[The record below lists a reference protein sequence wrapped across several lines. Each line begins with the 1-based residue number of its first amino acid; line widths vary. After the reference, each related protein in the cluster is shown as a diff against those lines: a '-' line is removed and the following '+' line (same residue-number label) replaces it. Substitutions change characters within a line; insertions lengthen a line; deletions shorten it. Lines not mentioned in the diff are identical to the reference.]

1 MSQLERYALHAE
13 MKAIVNRAKVEGRE
27 MTAKENRRFD
37 EIDAAILRLDSDG
50 TMITQRAKVA
60 NDADRFDI
68 PRTPF
73 SDSEARASF
82 LAFLRTGKIHNSIRA
97 AQTTGS
103 TAGGGALI
111 PQLFFNQLTAILRA
125 YDRLFDPDVV
135 QVIETD
141 TGAPLPFPEIDDVY
155 NSAAIVAENV
165 ISTKGPDL
173 AFNQVLM
180 PQCPTWRSGWFTIP
194 RQLLQDSA
202 FPIENLVIEAA
213 GKRFAR
219 GLGASIVSTLQS
231 SALTG
236 VTTAS
241 GQTSSVIVDNLYD
254 LMGSVNPAYLVS
266 PKCGWAMNFSTLIAL
281 LKLKDTT
288 GRPIFKVHYDANG
301 NPLLLLKPVYICPS
315 MPSPAAAATPIAF
328 GDFSRLAVRFVKD
341 SGAMIRATEFP
352 GIAENYCVA
361 FQGYLRAEAA
371 LLTDSNQSPIDS
383 PVKLLAN
390 AAS

>member
-1 MSQLERYALHAE
+1 MSLLERTSLHSE
-13 MKAIVNRAKVEGRE
+13 MKALVDKAESAGRV
-27 MTAKENRRFD
+27 MTAAEGARFN
-37 EIDAAILRLDSDG
+37 EIAAAIGRLDNN
-50 TMITQRAKVA
+50 TITARAKVA
-60 NDADRFDI
+60 DYADRFDI

-73 SDSEARASF
+73 DDNEARAYF
-82 LAFLRTGKIHNSIRA
+82 LSFLRTGKIHNSIRA

-111 PQLFFNQLTAILRA
+111 PQLFFRTLTAIMRQ

-135 QVIETD
+135 QVVETD
-141 TGAPLPFPEIDDVY
+141 TGAPLPFPEIDDVS
-155 NSAAIVAENV
+155 NAAAIVAENV

-173 AFNQVLM
+173 TFAQVQM

-219 GLGASIVSTLQS
+219 GIGASVVSTLQS

-236 VTTAS
+236 STTTS
-241 GQTSSVIVDNLYD
+241 GQTTTVIVDDLYN

-266 PKCGWAMNFSTLIAL
+266 PKCGWAMSFSTLIAL
-281 LKLKDTT
+281 LKVKDTT
-288 GRPIFKVHYDANG
+288 GRPILPVVHDDKG
-301 NPLLLLKPVYICPS
+301 NILLLEKPVYICPS
-315 MPSPAAAATPIAF
+315 MPSPAAGATPIAF
-328 GDFSRLAVRFVKD
+328 GDFSRLILRFVKD

-371 LLTDSNQSPIDS
+371 MLLDTNQSPADS
-383 PVKLLAN
+383 PIKLLAN
-390 AAS
+390 ATS